1 MSTKYPKAFLLLA
14 CMVTWNQNTDSLV
27 LFDPRRDLNS
37 TNGTPK
43 YLMTKNQ
50 TDFFSKLFFNVVI
63 HLQVKEA
70 GGMAK
75 QSSGQT
81 AHIQHAKKKNESY
94 KKMLSEKAKSSYVGT
109 E

>member
-1 MSTKYPKAFLLLA
+1 MSTVPKYPKAFFLLA

-27 LFDPRRDLNS
+27 PFDVEILILQ
-37 TNGTPK
+37 TGTPK
-43 YLMTKNQ
+43 YLLTENQ

-63 HLQVKEA
+63 HLQVKDA

-81 AHIQHAKKKNESY
+81 AHIQAYQKNNESY
-94 KKMLSEKAKSSYVGT
+94 KKKCSLRDQSLPL
-109 E
+109 